1 MRARNGLLPG
11 PGFDGK
17 SARMTIAA
25 LLDPIPREDGPVALQ
40 GAEGWLQGR
49 TLYGGASALIAYTA
63 AVRAHPDLPPLR
75 AAQIAFAGPV
85 GPAFETRVTMLRAG
99 RNVTQL
105 RSELV
110 AGGEVG
116 LAATFVF
123 GAGREANALHPAP
136 VCEPWPGA
144 PEDCETLPE
153 PTGQEPLFVRNFE
166 LRRAQEERGKGAPL
180 VRRWLRLKDE
190 AGLDPVGRLLLIGDT
205 LPPGSMRAM
214 RRPGPLSSINW
225 SLNILDPAAET
236 KDGWW
241 LAESASDHADHGYS
255 SERLRLWDADGRLV
269 MVGMQ
274 AAALFG

>member
-1 MRARNGLLPG
+1 
-11 PGFDGK
+11 
-17 SARMTIAA
+17 MTIAA
-25 LLDPIPREDGPVALQ
+25 LLEPITGRDGPITLPDAK
-40 GAEGWLQGR
+40 AWLQGR
-49 TLYGGASALIAYTA
+49 TLYGGASALLAYTA
-63 AVRAHPDLPPLR
+63 AVRAHPGLPPLR

-85 GPAFETRVTMLRAG
+85 GAQFAVRVTVLRAG
-99 RNVTQL
+99 RNVTQM

-110 AGGEVG
+110 VDDAVC

-123 GAGREANALHPAP
+123 GTAREPNALHPAP
-136 VCEPWPGA
+136 ACEPWPGA
-144 PEDCETLPE
+144 PEEREALPSPE
-153 PTGQEPLFVRNFE
+153 ALHFIANFE
-166 LRRAQEERGKGAPL
+166 LRRAQDESGKGAPL

-190 AGLDPVGRLLLIGDT
+190 NGLDPVSRLLLIGDT

-225 SLNILDPAAET
+225 SLNILDPEAET
-236 KDGWW
+236 RDGWW